1 LTIISFGYAIIRIIP
16 VTTFPFKKGECY
28 AMRDMLHRAV
38 SLGLGLAVASKEQI
52 EKTVEELV
60 KKGEVSR
67 AESGEFL
74 EELLNK
80 GSEAKTRMDQ
90 TINDKVQSILK
101 DRGIASQ
108 DEVKALERRIAV
120 LELAIARLEQ
130 QDGEKT
136 E

>member
-1 LTIISFGYAIIRIIP
+1 
-16 VTTFPFKKGECY
+16 
-28 AMRDMLHRAV
+28 MRDMIHRAV

-52 EKTVEELV
+52 EKTVDELV

-74 EELLNK
+74 EELLSK
-80 GSEAKTRMDQ
+80 GSEAKARMDQ
-90 TINDKVQSILK
+90 VINDKVQSVLK

-108 DEVKALERRIAV
+108 DEIKVLERRIAV
-120 LELAIARLEQ
+120 LELAVARLENKN
-130 QDGEKT
+130 GENA

>member
-1 LTIISFGYAIIRIIP
+1 
-16 VTTFPFKKGECY
+16 
-28 AMRDMLHRAV
+28 MRDMLHRAV

-80 GSEAKTRMDQ
+80 GSEAKARMDQ
-90 TINDKVQSILK
+90 AVNDKVQSILK
-101 DRGIASQ
+101 DRGIASL

-120 LELAIARLEQ
+120 LELAIARLEK
-130 QDGEKT
+130 QDGENG

>member
-1 LTIISFGYAIIRIIP
+1 
-16 VTTFPFKKGECY
+16 
-28 AMRDMLHRAV
+28 MRDMLHRAV

-52 EKTVEELV
+52 EKAVDELV

-74 EELLNK
+74 EDLLNK
-80 GSEAKTRMDQ
+80 GNEAKARMDQ
-90 TINDKVQSILK
+90 VIHDKVQSILK

-120 LELAIARLEQ
+120 LELALARLEK

>member
-1 LTIISFGYAIIRIIP
+1 
-16 VTTFPFKKGECY
+16 
-28 AMRDMLHRAV
+28 MRDMLHRAV

-80 GSEAKTRMDQ
+80 GSEAKARMDQ
-90 TINDKVQSILK
+90 TINDKVQGILK

-120 LELAIARLEQ
+120 LELAIARLEK
-130 QDGEKT
+130 QDGEKA

>member
-1 LTIISFGYAIIRIIP
+1 
-16 VTTFPFKKGECY
+16 
-28 AMRDMLHRAV
+28 MRDMLHRAV

-74 EELLNK
+74 EDLLSR
-80 GSEAKTRMDQ
+80 GSEAKARMDQ
-90 TINDKVQSILK
+90 AVNDKVQSILK

-108 DEVKALERRIAV
+108 DEVKALEHRIAV
-120 LELAIARLEQ
+120 LELAIARLEKLEK
-130 QDGEKT
+130 QDGENV

>member
-1 LTIISFGYAIIRIIP
+1 
-16 VTTFPFKKGECY
+16 
-28 AMRDMLHRAV
+28 MRDMLHRAV
-38 SLGLGLAVASKEQI
+38 SLGLGLAVASKEQL

-60 KKGEVSR
+60 KKGEVSK
-67 AESGEFL
+67 AESSEFL

-80 GSEAKTRMDQ
+80 GSEAKARMDQ

-120 LELAIARLEQ
+120 LELAIARLEK